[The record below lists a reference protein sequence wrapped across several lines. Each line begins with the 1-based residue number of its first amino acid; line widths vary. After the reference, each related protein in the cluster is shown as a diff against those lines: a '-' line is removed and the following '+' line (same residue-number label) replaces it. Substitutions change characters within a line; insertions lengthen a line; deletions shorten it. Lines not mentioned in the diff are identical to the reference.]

1 MTDEIEKKEDI
12 ATEDDVSLRDTIE
25 AAYEEESSKEENSD
39 PVVSSEGSV
48 ERSSKET
55 PGTSSPG
62 TGRDASGKFVSKTN
76 GESTQ
81 SNDTTNSVQSTHAIL
96 PPKELEGEEKA
107 KFESLPRELQEYI
120 TKKESEIGSRNQEV
134 ESRAQEYAAIDRAYE
149 PYAQKL
155 QLQGFGR
162 DQFVNQLSALYGA
175 LESDPVGAIE
185 WLKNTYGV
193 QGEQQYQQ
201 PQQYAQQQSYQDPR
215 LEAVTRE
222 LAQVKSYISG
232 QQTSGLQSDYDTFR
246 NMKDANGNLAHP
258 YVDEIES
265 EAAQFV
271 PLVKQQN
278 PNLSNVEVMKE
289 AYERAVW
296 SNPRTREA
304 MQKGVAPTKQS
315 QTSMIQRVNAAKR
328 RSGSVTG
335 APRGGSESVDSKD
348 LSLRET
354 IEAAYDGRLQ

>member
-1 MTDEIEKKEDI
+1 MAEEIEKKEDI

-25 AAYEEESSKEENSD
+25 AAYEEESSKEETVSTSTEPSD
-39 PVVSSEGSV
+39 KSRV
-48 ERSSKET
+48 EDGDRQADS
-55 PGTSSPG
+55 SSPS
-62 TGRDASGKFVSKTN
+62 RDASGKFLSKTPSADSAVDRKTPT
-76 GESTQ
+76 GA
-81 SNDTTNSVQSTHAIL
+81 QSTHAIL
-96 PPKELEGEEKA
+96 APKELQGEEKA

-120 TKKESEIGSRNQEV
+120 TKKESDVGSKAQEV
-134 ESRAQEYAAIDRAYE
+134 ESKIRDYADIDRAYE
-149 PYAQKL
+149 PHSQKL
-155 QLQGFGR
+155 ALQGFNKG
-162 DQFVNQLSALYGA
+162 QAVNQLFALYNA
-175 LESDPVGAIE
+175 LETDPASAIE

-193 QGEQQYQQ
+193 QGEQGYQQ
-201 PQQYAQQQSYQDPR
+201 PQQYQQAQYQDPR

-222 LAQVKSYISG
+222 LQQVKSYISG

-304 MQKGVAPTKQS
+304 MQKGTVPAKQS

-328 RSGSVTG
+328 RAGSVTG
-335 APRGGSESVDSKD
+335 APRGGSEAVDSKD

>member
-1 MTDEIEKKEDI
+1 MAEEIEKKEDI
-12 ATEDDVSLRDTIE
+12 ATEDEVSLRDTIE
-25 AAYEEESSKEENSD
+25 AAYEEETAKDESGSQDGSTRESSSD
-39 PVVSSEGSV
+39 DSSTSREGAKSTEPV
-48 ERSSKET
+48 
-55 PGTSSPG
+55 
-62 TGRDASGKFVSKTN
+62 RDASGKFLPKSPGVSQGDSKPIP
-76 GESTQ
+76 E
-81 SNDTTNSVQSTHAIL
+81 STHAIL
-96 PPKELEGEEKA
+96 APKELEGEEKA

-120 TKKESEIGSRNQEV
+120 TKKETEIGSRHQEV
-134 ESRAQEYAAIDRAYE
+134 ESRAQEYAAIDKAYE

-175 LESDPVGAIE
+175 LESDPASAIE

-258 YVDEIES
+258 YVDEIEN

-278 PNLSNVEVMKE
+278 PSLSNVEVMKE

-328 RSGSVTG
+328 RAGSVTG
-335 APRGGSESVDSKD
+335 APRGGSEAVDSKD